1 MLTKI
6 LEKKRE
12 EVLSLTIP
20 ERINVSERSFYNAL
34 KQSNR
39 KPALIAEVKKASPS
53 KGVIKENFHPVEIAK
68 AYEAG
73 KADCLS
79 VLTDESFFQGHR
91 DFIAEIKKEVS
102 LPVLRKDF
110 IIDHKQVQESKN
122 IGADA
127 ILLIGEALE
136 ARELHELYLHAYEL
150 GMDVLVEVHS
160 LAVLEKLLPEFT
172 PEILGVNNRDLSTFK
187 TDIHQIKTI
196 SRSVPKDTLLVS
208 ESGIFTFADVK
219 TVQQEGANAILVG
232 ESLMRENDQTFA
244 IKALY
249 REENE

>member
-12 EVLSLTIP
+12 EMLSLTIP
-20 ERINVSERSFYNAL
+20 ERTNVSERSFYSAL
-34 KQSNR
+34 KLSNR

-91 DFIAEIKKEVS
+91 DFIAEIKKDVS

-110 IIDHKQVQESKN
+110 IIDHKQVEESRN

-127 ILLIGEALE
+127 ILLIGEALD
-136 ARELHELYLHAYEL
+136 AKELHELYVHAYEL
-150 GMDVLVEVHS
+150 RMDVLVEVHS
-160 LAVLEKLLPEFT
+160 LAVLENVLSEFT
-172 PEILGVNNRDLSTFK
+172 PKILGVNNRDLSTFK

-196 SRSVPKDTLLVS
+196 STSVPKDTLLVS
-208 ESGIFTFADVK
+208 ESGIYTFEDVK
-219 TVQQEGANAILVG
+219 TVQQEGAHAILVG
-232 ESLMRENDQTFA
+232 ESLMRSENQTAA

-249 REENE
+249 GEENE

>member
-20 ERINVSERSFYNAL
+20 ERNNVSERSFYSAL
-34 KQSNR
+34 KHSNR

-110 IIDHKQVQESKN
+110 IIDHKQVEESRN

-136 ARELHELYLHAYEL
+136 AKELHELYVNAYEL

-160 LAVLEKLLPEFT
+160 LAVLENVLSVFT
-172 PEILGVNNRDLSTFK
+172 PKILGVNNRDLSTFK

-196 SRSVPKDTLLVS
+196 RTFVPKDTLMVS
-208 ESGIFTFADVK
+208 ESGIFTFEDVK
-219 TVQQEGANAILVG
+219 TVQQEGAHAILVG
-232 ESLMRENDQTFA
+232 ESLMRGENQTAA

-249 REENE
+249 GEENE

>member
-20 ERINVSERSFYNAL
+20 ERTNVSERSFYSAL
-34 KQSNR
+34 KHSNR

-53 KGVIKENFHPVEIAK
+53 KGIIKENFHPVEIAK

-91 DFIAEIKKEVS
+91 DFIVEIKKEVS

-110 IIDHKQVQESKN
+110 IIDHKQVEESRN

-136 ARELHELYLHAYEL
+136 AKELHELYVHAYEL

-160 LAVLEKLLPEFT
+160 LAVLEKLMSEFT
-172 PEILGVNNRDLSTFK
+172 PKILGVNNRDLSTFK
-187 TDIHQIKTI
+187 TNIHQIKTI
-196 SRSVPKDTLLVS
+196 STSVPKDTLLVS
-208 ESGIFTFADVK
+208 ESGIFTFEDVK
-219 TVQQEGANAILVG
+219 TVQQEGAHAILVG
-232 ESLMRENDQTFA
+232 ESLMRGENQTAA

-249 REENE
+249 GEENE

>member
-12 EVLSLTIP
+12 EVISLTIP
-20 ERINVSERSFYNAL
+20 ERKNVSERSFYNAL
-34 KQSNR
+34 RQSNR

-110 IIDHKQVQESKN
+110 IIDHKLVEESKN

-127 ILLIGEALE
+127 ILLIGEALA

-150 GMDVLVEVHS
+150 GMAVLVEVHS
-160 LAVLEKLLPEFT
+160 LSVLEKLLPEFT

-187 TDIHQIKTI
+187 TDIHQIMTI

-208 ESGIFTFADVK
+208 ESGIFTFEDVK

-232 ESLMRENDQTFA
+232 ESLMRENDQISA

-249 REENE
+249 GEENE

>member
-20 ERINVSERSFYNAL
+20 ERKNVSERSFYNAL

-110 IIDHKQVQESKN
+110 IIDHKQVEESKN

-127 ILLIGEALE
+127 ILLIGEALA

-150 GMDVLVEVHS
+150 GMAVLVEVHS

-172 PEILGVNNRDLSTFK
+172 PEILGVNNRNLSTFK
-187 TDIHQIKTI
+187 TDIHQIMTI

-208 ESGIFTFADVK
+208 ESGIFTFEDVK

-232 ESLMRENDQTFA
+232 ESLMRENDQTSA

-249 REENE
+249 GEENE

>member
-20 ERINVSERSFYNAL
+20 ERKNVSERSFYNAL

-53 KGVIKENFHPVEIAK
+53 KGVIKENFHPVEIAI

-110 IIDHKQVQESKN
+110 IIDHKQVEESKN

-127 ILLIGEALE
+127 ILLIGEALA

-150 GMDVLVEVHS
+150 GMAVLVEVHS
-160 LAVLEKLLPEFT
+160 LAVLEKLLPAFT

-187 TDIHQIKTI
+187 TDIHQIMTI

-208 ESGIFTFADVK
+208 ESGIFTFEDVK

-232 ESLMRENDQTFA
+232 ESLMRENDQTSA

-249 REENE
+249 GEENE

>member
-12 EVLSLTIP
+12 EVISLTIP
-20 ERINVSERSFYNAL
+20 ERKNVSERSFYNAL
-34 KQSNR
+34 RQSNR

-110 IIDHKQVQESKN
+110 IIDHKQVEESKN

-127 ILLIGEALE
+127 ILLIGEALA

-150 GMDVLVEVHS
+150 GMAVLVEVHS

-187 TDIHQIKTI
+187 TDIHQIMTI

-208 ESGIFTFADVK
+208 ESGIFTFEDVK

-232 ESLMRENDQTFA
+232 ESLMRENDQISA

-249 REENE
+249 GEENE

>member
-79 VLTDESFFQGHR
+79 VLTDESFFQGHC

-110 IIDHKQVQESKN
+110 IIDHKQVEESKN

-127 ILLIGEALE
+127 ILLIGEALA

-150 GMDVLVEVHS
+150 GMAVLVEVHS
-160 LAVLEKLLPEFT
+160 LAVLEKLLPVFT

-208 ESGIFTFADVK
+208 ESGIFTFEDVK

-232 ESLMRENDQTFA
+232 ESLMRENDQTSA

-249 REENE
+249 GEVNE